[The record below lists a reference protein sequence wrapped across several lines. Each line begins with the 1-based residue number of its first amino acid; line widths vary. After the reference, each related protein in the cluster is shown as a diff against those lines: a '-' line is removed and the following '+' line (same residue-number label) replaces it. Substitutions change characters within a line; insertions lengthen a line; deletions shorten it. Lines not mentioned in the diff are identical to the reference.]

1 MKCPTSG
8 SEGFC
13 VYPFISVYRQPN
25 GKVAP
30 CCVAQFSEEKIDS
43 PHLNDYINSDY
54 MKKYRIEMLQDKLPE
69 GCRVCKGQEEST
81 QNSPRINMN
90 REYAK
95 YIDDAK
101 DMTDN
106 NTGTIDPERF
116 RMRYFDMRTS
126 NICNFKCR
134 SCNQEYSSQWQAE
147 NDRTGYDS
155 SQGLRVVD
163 LTPNMPTSVIDEV
176 AEKCQDIETAYFAG
190 GEPLIMDD
198 HYKLLYA
205 LAEQNP
211 NVRLRYNTNLSNL
224 NYKNHDLL
232 DLWSKFNN
240 KVEVVASIDHY
251 GPRAE
256 YIRSG
261 TKWNKQLENLHAV
274 ANFDNVDLT
283 LSAVVTV
290 FNFLT
295 LDQLI
300 RYLYQEEL
308 IVPGGIEDE
317 GLGADGIKIDS
328 ILGVYPAQDPA
339 WLSAK
344 ALPPD
349 LKAEGIQR
357 VEYVIKQLE
366 EWGFNGDHDTG
377 SQGTQL
383 QHILNFVKSEDTWE
397 QQKLNF
403 WEDNHRLD
411 QVRGENFVETFPELE
426 RMMRG

>member
-1 MKCPTSG
+1 
-8 SEGFC
+8 
-13 VYPFISVYRQPN
+13 
-25 GKVAP
+25 VA
-30 CCVAQFSEEKIDS
+30 K
-43 PHLNDYINSDY
+43 
-54 MKKYRIEMLQDKLPE
+54 
-69 GCRVCKGQEEST
+69 
-81 QNSPRINMN
+81 
-90 REYAK
+90 
-95 YIDDAK
+95 
-101 DMTDN
+101 
-106 NTGTIDPERF
+106 
-116 RMRYFDMRTS
+116 
-126 NICNFKCR
+126 
-134 SCNQEYSSQWQAE
+134 
-147 NDRTGYDS
+147 
-155 SQGLRVVD
+155 
-163 LTPNMPTSVIDEV
+163 
-176 AEKCQDIETAYFAG
+176 
-190 GEPLIMDD
+190 
-198 HYKLLYA
+198 
-205 LAEQNP
+205 
-211 NVRLRYNTNLSNL
+211 
-224 NYKNHDLL
+224 
-232 DLWSKFNN
+232 
-240 KVEVVASIDHY
+240 
-251 GPRAE
+251 
-256 YIRSG
+256 
-261 TKWNKQLENLHAV
+261 
-274 ANFDNVDLT
+274 FDNVDLT

-308 IVPGGIEDE
+308 IVPGGIVDE
-317 GLGADGIKIDS
+317 GLGEAGIKIDS

-411 QVRGENFVETFPELE
+411 EVRGENFVQTFPELE